1 MLQSKLRFGV
11 VLAVALIACRG
22 QLWAQNAPTGGIV
35 PAHLVVT
42 VIAHSGNQVP
52 TVQAGDVQVYQNR
65 ERLQVTDW
73 TPLQGAQAALQLFI
87 VVDDASQPAAFGSN
101 MADLRNF
108 ITSQPATTAVGVAYM
123 RNGTVSITQQL
134 TNDHAAAAK
143 GVRLPLGNDGAFGS
157 VYLSIADLI
166 QRWPQSN
173 VRRAI
178 VMISDGIDELGGFDV
193 SNPYV
198 DSAVRRAQQ
207 NGIIV
212 FAIYTPG
219 FGRYHRSY
227 WRMNMGQIYLS
238 QISDE
243 TGGEAYFLGFQ
254 APVSYTPYL
263 DDINQRLSHQYLLTF
278 AAPAQN
284 KPRLVPVR
292 LKTEVPNAELIA
304 ADQAW
309 VGAAEGSGGR

>member
-1 MLQSKLRFGV
+1 MLQSKLALGLFLV
-11 VLAVALIACRG
+11 AALIASAGYIR
-22 QLWAQNAPTGGIV
+22 AQNAPSGGAV

-42 VIAHSGNQVP
+42 VVAHSGNQVP
-52 TVQAGDVQVYQNR
+52 AVQAGDVQVYQNR

-87 VVDDASQPAAFGSN
+87 AVDDAAQPAAFGSN
-101 MADLRNF
+101 IADLRNF

-173 VRRAI
+173 VRREI
-178 VMISDGIDELGGFDV
+178 VMISDGIDELGSFGV

-198 DSAVRRAQQ
+198 DSAVQKAQQ
-207 NGIIV
+207 NGIVV

-219 FGRYHRSY
+219 FGRYYRSY
-227 WRMNMGQIYLS
+227 WRMNMGQIHLS

-263 DDINQRLSHQYLLTF
+263 DDINQRLNHQYLLTF
-278 AAPAQN
+278 AVPAPN
-284 KPRLVPVR
+284 KPKLVPVR
-292 LKTEVPNAELIA
+292 LRTEVPNAELIA

-309 VGAAEGSGGR
+309 VGASASGTRD